1 MTKIISILSILLFL
15 SNFTHG
21 QTPSDVPCN
30 APTITASGTPGT
42 PINANIALCCN
53 SYINFLGTGPTCGT
67 AQTDRDSWF
76 KINNMTAGEQYN
88 FMYIETGNRQ
98 TWVEIFELPAGKDC
112 AVATNFKTVKCAR
125 ANNVAFFP
133 GSTVSA
139 TFTPP
144 NAGSTY
150 YARFQ
155 RVNVSDQALEG
166 TFSVTKS
173 YPNEEP
179 CTASLLQTQPSQGTN
194 PTFGNTITA
203 ADWKPDVLT
212 GPTCGSNNDVWYK
225 FVATACSMQIFVDN
239 LSQSSYE
246 MQAALM
252 AATNGD
258 CNNQMEIVPCGGQP
272 DQYLDIMLSADN
284 LTVGKTYYV
293 IVDGY
298 SPPYINAVG
307 NFSIEVFKKPNG
319 PECPKISSPCECG
332 DPLTCGGTVL
342 PNSVAGNA
350 ALAAALAN
358 PSANGCFNF
367 AQNTPPAPPLCGGSN
382 TVEFCTKYTA
392 LAGDELIAFDNIVN
406 ADPTCE
412 VLSTKN
418 IAYEEGICAAPI
430 NSVCLDYNKKSPVFK
445 VEAGKTYRFCRQ
457 VVTNGADADC
467 VGKTYQS
474 FCAFL
479 WKMPASSTS
488 TQTICN
494 GESVTIGTNTYNTS
508 GTTTT
513 KIVSPFTGCDST
525 VTLNLTVLPKIT
537 SAVSTTICNGETFTV
552 GNTKYGTSGT
562 FTVIIKALNG
572 CDSTVTLTLNVLPA
586 KSSNLTT
593 TICAESTL
601 TVGTSTFD
609 KTGTYTVVVKT
620 PNQSCDSTVNV
631 NLTVA
636 KKIGSTLNKT
646 VCVGGSFTINGE
658 TYSTT
663 GNFDQKLKAA
673 NGCDSTFTVALTVL
687 PDLKKSISEGIC
699 EGSTYTFGK
708 QVLTKSGVYT
718 EVFKT
723 SIGCDSTVV
732 LTLNV
737 SKKVEKKI
745 KESICEGGSVKIG
758 PNTYTTTGIYTVT
771 IGLAGG
777 CDSTVILDLTVNPK
791 KTFAWDKTVCFGEK
805 VTIDG
810 KDYDKSGTI
819 VTKTKAG
826 CDSTIILNL
835 TVKPKN
841 ETILN
846 RAICDGKTVEVNG
859 VTYSTAG
866 TFPIFSGKDKMGCDS
881 TATVII
887 VKEDLSVA
895 VSTKEASC
903 AVGAKDG
910 GATVTSPI
918 GPGYTYIWSNGQT
931 GAVLKDVAD
940 GPYTVTVTSS
950 SGCTKAVPV
959 SVPKR
964 EIPKPQFDVTDVNCA
979 NSTGGALAVKSPIGA
994 GFTYQ
999 WSNNSQGIS
1008 ITGLKKGDYTVT
1020 VADPT
1025 GCTSV
1030 GTGTV
1035 SETPLASIN
1044 ISKTGAICES
1054 LTGSATI
1061 NPTVAMT
1068 KYKWSNGSDSISI
1081 KNVKGGEYS
1090 VTGTD
1095 NNGCTSTGKVTID
1108 KSSATFTVTVIPN
1121 NVIIGEG
1128 ATTSVKIVVVP
1139 KVADFEL
1146 SLNPVGTITVTGT
1159 KGDTIFATIKPTVT
1173 GKQDKDQVINY
1184 QVIVKDKNTTCSG
1197 SGPLSVTIKSFK
1209 IQFPSVITPD
1219 ETDPTLKDNT
1229 ILQPVETGVEV
1240 FTQYSVFNR
1249 WGERVYHI
1257 DTPTSPDNMK
1267 KQGLYWNCNYDNEV
1281 SGKKCPTDVYIIVA
1295 KYKTKIDPT
1304 GEEKTHSQDFT
1315 VLR

>member
-112 AVATNFKTVKCAR
+112 AIATNFKTVKCAR

-150 YARFQ
+150 YVRFQ
-155 RVNVSDQALEG
+155 RVNVTDQALEG

-203 ADWKPDVLT
+203 ADWKPDILT

-418 IAYEEGICAAPI
+418 IAYEEGVCAAPI

-488 TQTICN
+488 TQTICA

-525 VTLNLTVLPKIT
+525 ITLNLTVLPKIA

-586 KSSNLTT
+586 KSSNLTK

-620 PNQSCDSTVNV
+620 PNQGCDSTVNV

-646 VCVGGSFTINGE
+646 VCVGGSFTINGQ

-673 NGCDSTFTVALTVL
+673 NGCDSTFTIALKVL
-687 PDLKKSISEGIC
+687 PDLKSTISEGIC

-708 QVLTKSGVYT
+708 QILTKSGVYT

-723 SIGCDSTVV
+723 SIGCDSTVI

-758 PNTYTTTGIYTVT
+758 PNTYTTTGLYTVT

-777 CDSTVILDLTVNPK
+777 CDSVVILDLTVNPK

-841 ETILN
+841 ETILD

-881 TATVII
+881 TAILII
-887 VKEDLSVA
+887 AKEDLNVA
-895 VSTKEASC
+895 VSNIKEASC
-903 AVGAKDG
+903 ATGAKDG
-910 GATVTSPI
+910 SAEITSPL
-918 GPGYTYIWSNGQT
+918 GSDYTYVWSTTPVQT
-931 GAVLKDVAD
+931 GAILKDVAD
-940 GPYTVTVTSS
+940 GTYKVTVSNTKT
-950 SGCTKAVPV
+950 GCTKVQEV

-964 EIPKPQFDVTDVNCA
+964 VIPAPQF
-979 NSTGGALAVKSPIGA
+979 S
-994 GFTYQ
+994 
-999 WSNNSQGIS
+999 
-1008 ITGLKKGDYTVT
+1008 
-1020 VADPT
+1020 
-1025 GCTSV
+1025 
-1030 GTGTV
+1030 TV
-1035 SETPLASIN
+1035 S
-1044 ISKTGAICES
+1044 AICES
-1054 LTGSATI
+1054 ATGSATI
-1061 NPTVAMT
+1061 TSPTGVGYT
-1068 KYKWSNGSDSISI
+1068 YNW
-1081 KNVKGGEYS
+1081 
-1090 VTGTD
+1090 D
-1095 NNGCTSTGKVTID
+1095 NNKTGLTIDNVIAGSYTVTVSDKDGCTSKGT
-1108 KSSATFTVTVIPN
+1108 
-1121 NVIIGEG
+1121 
-1128 ATTSVKIVVVP
+1128 VVVP
-1139 KVADFEL
+1139 KTPPPFTL
-1146 SLNPVGTITVTGT
+1146 TVTPPSITLTPNSTLDVTVNIAPPTQGLTVTWNPAATAT
-1159 KGDTIFATIKPTVT
+1159 KVANSVYTLTAPNATTTFVATAKDANGCASSAGIAITIKEPV
-1173 GKQDKDQVINY
+1173 
-1184 QVIVKDKNTTCSG
+1184 
-1197 SGPLSVTIKSFK
+1197 FK
-1209 IQFPSVITPD
+1209 IPSVFTPD
-1219 ETDPTLKDNT
+1219 DENNPGNQV
-1229 ILQPVETGVEV
+1229 LQPFEDDVQTYN
-1240 FTQYSVFNR
+1240 QYSIFNR
-1249 WGERVYHI
+1249 WGERVYHVEGTI
-1257 DTPTSPDNMK
+1257 SVNTMKGLDEKAVPNTPVNPASNKFWNGTYDNLGK
-1267 KQGLYWNCNYDNEV
+1267 KQA
-1281 SGKKCPTDVYIIVA
+1281 PTDVYILII
-1295 KYKTKIDPT
+1295 KYTDKNGKAQTK
-1304 GEEKTHSQDFT
+1304 SQDVT
-1315 VLR
+1315 LLR